1 MRMVDAIFKAVTSGE
16 AALSIDSVKYIEDPE
31 ELDSLIRSGDFRAL
45 CDARMLPHWEETHL
59 KVSHGKRI
67 ARLFEDFG
75 EEGLWEPTFIIDYP
89 VEISPLSKRR
99 ADDASVAD
107 RFELFIAGM
116 EVANGFSELNDP
128 LEQRDRFL
136 DQLRQRAGG
145 DAEAHLMDDDY
156 IRALGHGMPPTG
168 GCGVGIDRL
177 AMLLTD
183 SPSIRDVILF
193 PHMRPE
199 AGREKPTDAV

>member
-1 MRMVDAIFKAVTSGE
+1 MP
-16 AALSIDSVKYIEDPE
+16 L
-31 ELDSLIRSGDFRAL
+31 
-45 CDARMLPHWEETHL
+45 
-59 KVSHGKRI
+59 SHGKRI
-67 ARLFEDFG
+67 AQLFEDFG
-75 EEGLWEPTFIIDYP
+75 EEGLWDPTFIIDYP

-99 ADDASVAD
+99 ADDKGVAD

-156 IRALGHGMPPTG
+156 IRALGQGMPPTG

-199 AGREKPTDAV
+199 AGRPDAV